1 MAVGS
6 PQRPFLYPKEF
17 AMKRTITLTL
27 LALALP
33 SLLVLRWAVTDVEAA
48 RAQAKAE
55 IEASMASDPYQTEKA
70 AWEAR
75 R

>member
-1 MAVGS
+1 
-6 PQRPFLYPKEF
+6 
-17 AMKRTITLTL
+17 MKRTITLTL

-55 IEASMASDPYQTEKA
+55 IEASMASDTYQTEKA

>member
-1 MAVGS
+1 
-6 PQRPFLYPKEF
+6 
-17 AMKRTITLTL
+17 MKRIIAFTL

-33 SLLVLRWAVTDVEAA
+33 SLLALRWACTDVEAA
-48 RAQAKAE
+48 RAQAQAD
-55 IEASMASDPYQTEKA
+55 IEASMASATYQLEKA

>member
-1 MAVGS
+1 
-6 PQRPFLYPKEF
+6 
-17 AMKRTITLTL
+17 MKRIIALTL

-33 SLLVLRWAVTDVEAA
+33 SLLALRWACTDVEAA
-48 RAQAKAE
+48 RAEARAE
-55 IEASMASDPYQTEKA
+55 LEASMTSATYQLEKA

>member
-1 MAVGS
+1 
-6 PQRPFLYPKEF
+6 
-17 AMKRTITLTL
+17 MKRTLAITL

-33 SLLVLRWAVTDVEAA
+33 SLLALRWACTDVEAA
-48 RAQAKAE
+48 RAEARAE
-55 IEASMASDPYQTEKA
+55 IEASMASANYQIEKA

>member
-1 MAVGS
+1 
-6 PQRPFLYPKEF
+6 
-17 AMKRTITLTL
+17 MKRTLALTL

-48 RAQAKAE
+48 RAQARADV
-55 IEASMASDPYQTEKA
+55 EAAMASATYQAEQA